1 MSNDFDARDDPEA
14 DERGGESLFAEAM
27 RHRLAT
33 AALLLCIV
41 AGAAIG
47 GLYVPESIGLP
58 RRVLGGALLGGV
70 SWLLVM
76 MGRIIGG

>member
-1 MSNDFDARDDPEA
+1 MDTDPAVRSEPTEN
-14 DERGGESLFAEAM
+14 ERGVESLLDEAM
-27 RHRLAT
+27 QHRLAT

-47 GLYVPESIGLP
+47 GLYLPESIGLL
-58 RRVLGGALLGGV
+58 RRVLGGALMGGV

-76 MGRIIGG
+76 VGRIIGG

>member
-1 MSNDFDARDDPEA
+1 MTDDFEARDDPDAREQ
-14 DERGGESLFAEAM
+14 ESESLFAEAM

-33 AALLLCIV
+33 AALLACIV

-47 GLYVPESIGLP
+47 GLYLPDSIGLP